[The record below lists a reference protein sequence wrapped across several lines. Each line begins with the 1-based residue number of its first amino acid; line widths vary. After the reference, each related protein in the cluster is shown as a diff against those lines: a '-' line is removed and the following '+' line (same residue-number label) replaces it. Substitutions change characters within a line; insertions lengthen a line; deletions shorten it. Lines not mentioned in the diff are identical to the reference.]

1 MNPNIANE
9 SRKYWEAFKWTK
21 DEIQIILDNY
31 EAGRSDKEIAELL
44 PKRSL
49 RKVQDKRLSL
59 GLKRLTQERV
69 WSDEEIALL
78 EKHWKDYDQNE
89 LHEKFLPNKTPIQIN
104 QRKMYSGLKGKKQ
117 VWSDEE
123 KATFVEKASL
133 HNNKSLQ
140 RNFFKNKS
148 LTQIQDLRHYLKIR
162 ILK

>member
-1 MNPNIANE
+1 MNPNLANE
-9 SRKYWEAFKWTK
+9 SRKYWATFKWTK
-21 DEIQIILDNY
+21 EEVQIILDNH
-31 EAGRSDKEIAELL
+31 ETKSDTEIAELL
-44 PKRSL
+44 PRRSKN
-49 RKVQDKRLSL
+49 RVQDKRLSL
-59 GLKRLTQERV
+59 GIKRPTADRV

-140 RNFFKNKS
+140 KNFFKNKS
-148 LTQIQDLRHYLKIR
+148 LTQIQDLRRYLKIR